1 MKVNHDKYHLLMS
14 TQDSSNIQIAIFAI
28 NASQAKK
35 LLGIKPDNNLKFDT
49 QVENIF

>member
-1 MKVNHDKYHLLMS
+1 MS

-28 NASQAKK
+28 KASQAKK
-35 LLGIKPDNNLKFDT
+35 LLGVKPDNNLKFDT